1 MNENKNFINR
11 RRMRQGFTL
20 VELLV
25 VIAIIGILI
34 ALLLPAVQAAREA
47 ARRMQCTNNL
57 KQLALACHNHIDSKK
72 VFPNSAHSLSL
83 CVDIWKGRG
92 RTDFWASDG
101 RNRLSYLCDLLSY
114 IEQQAVH
121 ELIVTQAQST
131 GNAASWGG
139 RGSFPGDPNYT
150 KITAFL
156 CPSDGESF
164 GTDDLKGT
172 NYRANRGDLPC
183 GFEWGPAHG
192 LASGMANRG
201 PFGVG
206 SQATFGFEGIPD
218 GSSNTVLLGEAAIGP
233 SSDAAVNRI
242 KGGVAVYEMPR
253 PSACLAKRGP
263 NGTLLTPL
271 GLPTPGYP
279 SQQPGRRWMDAENL
293 FTAFFTI
300 LPPNSP
306 SCCSSEAPGGSEWD
320 TMIAASSYHT
330 GGVNI
335 ARADGSVSFVSE
347 TVSTNSTNLS
357 KTANEAPINHS
368 GHWATYSGPA
378 FYGLWSEMGTR
389 KGGESA
395 MIP

>member
-1 MNENKNFINR
+1 MSKTKKVNLRGEGNTL
-11 RRMRQGFTL
+11 GFTL

-57 KQLALACHNHIDSKK
+57 KQLALACHNHVDSKK

-83 CVDIWKGRG
+83 CVEIWQSRSRNDYWSSG
-92 RTDFWASDG
+92 G
-101 RNRLSYLCDLLSY
+101 RNRLSFLCDLLPY

-121 ELIVTQAQST
+121 ELIVTQASST
-131 GNAASWGG
+131 GDIYAWAAI
-139 RGSFPGDPNYT
+139 PGNPNHAR
-150 KITAFL
+150 ISAFR

-164 GTDDLKGT
+164 TLGDLQGT
-172 NYRANRGDLPC
+172 NYRASRGDMPC

-192 LASGMANRG
+192 LAAGLSNRG
-201 PFGVG
+201 AFGIG

-218 GSSNTVLLGEAAIGP
+218 GSSNTILIGEAVVGP
-233 SSDAAVNRI
+233 ASDAEVNLI
-242 KGGVAVYEMPR
+242 KGGIAVYEMPR
-253 PSACLAKRGP
+253 PSTCLAKRGADGKL
-263 NGTLLTPL
+263 NAPL
-271 GLPTPGYP
+271 GKPTPGHP

-306 SCCSSEAPGGSEWD
+306 SCCSSDASGGSEWD
-320 TMIAASSYHT
+320 TMVAASSYHT
-330 GGVNI
+330 GGANV
-335 ARADGSVSFVSE
+335 ARADGSVSFVSD
-347 TVSTNSTNLS
+347 TVGTENLNL
-357 KTANEAPINHS
+357 TANDAPISFS
-368 GHWATYSGPA
+368 GHWGTYNGPA
-378 FYGLWSEMGTR
+378 FYGVWSQMGTR

-395 MIP
+395 SLQ

>member
-1 MNENKNFINR
+1 
-11 RRMRQGFTL
+11 MREFKIVKMGGGGKTRAFTL

-47 ARRMQCTNNL
+47 ARRMQCTNHL
-57 KQLALACHNHIDSKK
+57 KQLALACHNHVDSKK
-72 VFPNSAHSLSL
+72 ILPNSSHSKSL
-83 CVDIWKGRG
+83 CVDIWTGRG

-101 RNRLSYLCDLLSY
+101 RNRHSYLCDLLPY

-121 ELIVTQAQST
+121 ERVVA
-131 GNAASWGG
+131 NATSDTYRVSWDAGWADNP
-139 RGSFPGDPNYT
+139 SFV
-150 KITAFL
+150 KIAYFR

-164 GTDDLKGT
+164 GATDFGGS
-172 NYRANRGDLPC
+172 NYRASRGDLPC
-183 GFEWGPAHG
+183 GYEWGPAHG
-192 LASGMANRG
+192 FPSGISNRG
-201 PFGVG
+201 AFGIG
-206 SQATFGFEGIPD
+206 SQASFGLEGISD
-218 GSSNTVLLGEAAIGP
+218 GTSNTVLIGEAVCGP
-233 SSDAAVNRI
+233 PSDAEVNRI

-253 PSACLAKRGP
+253 PSDCLAKRGP
-263 NGTLLTPL
+263 NNTLLPPL
-271 GLPTPGYP
+271 GQPTAGFP
-279 SQQPGRRWMDAENL
+279 SQQPGRRWMDAENI

-306 SCCSSEAPGGSEWD
+306 SCCSAGGPGQSEWD

-347 TVSTNSTNLS
+347 TVATENLHI
-357 KTANEAPINHS
+357 TANEAPINHN
-368 GHWATYSGPA
+368 GHWATYNGPG
-378 FYGLWSEMGTR
+378 FYGIWSYMGTR

-395 MIP
+395 DIP

>member
-1 MNENKNFINR
+1 MRKSGFVKMR
-11 RRMRQGFTL
+11 REGGLLAFTL

-47 ARRMQCTNNL
+47 ARRMQCTNHL
-57 KQLALACHNHIDSKK
+57 KQLALACHNHVDSKK
-72 VFPNSAHSLSL
+72 ILPNSSHSKSL

-92 RTDFWASDG
+92 RDDFWGSEG
-101 RNRLSYLCDLLSY
+101 RNRLSYLCDLLAY

-121 ELIVTQAQST
+121 ERVVTNAT
-131 GNAASWGG
+131 GT
-139 RGSFPGDPNYT
+139 SFRVPWDSGWADNPSYA
-150 KITAFL
+150 IISYFR

-164 GTDDLKGT
+164 SGSGTGFGGT
-172 NYRANRGDLPC
+172 NYRASRGDLPC

-192 LASGMANRG
+192 FPGGISNRG
-201 PFGVG
+201 AFGIG
-206 SQATFGFEGIPD
+206 SQASFGFEGISD
-218 GSSNTVLLGEAAIGP
+218 GTSNTILIGEAVCGP
-233 SSDAAVNRI
+233 ASDAEVNQI

-253 PSACLAKRGP
+253 PSECLAKRGP
-263 NGTLLTPL
+263 NGMLLPPL
-271 GLPTPGYP
+271 GQPTAGFP
-279 SQQPGRRWMDAENL
+279 SQQPGRRWADAENL

-306 SCCSSEAPGGSEWD
+306 SCCSAGGPGQSEWD

-335 ARADGSVSFVSE
+335 ARVDGSVSFVSE
-347 TVSTNSTNLS
+347 TVGTTQLNI
-357 KTANEAPINHS
+357 TANENPINHS

-378 FYGLWSEMGTR
+378 FYGVWSAMGTR

-395 MIP
+395 DIP